1 MTVFGGL
8 QTRPNIHIQDMIRVY
23 QHFLTNSGLPSGC
36 YNAGFENI
44 SILDIAKEVS
54 KKVPSEIVVTESN
67 DPRSY
72 RQNSDKLLKT
82 GFKPLYTITNAIDEV
97 IDKYKSGELVDS
109 ENCYTM
115 KWMKHLKLD
124 LKK

>member
-54 KKVPSEIVVTESN
+54 KKVPSEIVVTESI
-67 DPRSY
+67 DSRSY
-72 RQNSDKLLKT
+72 RQNSDKILNT
-82 GFKPLYTITNAIDEV
+82 GFKPRYNVTKAMEDLIDR
-97 IDKYKSGELVDS
+97 YKSGELVDS
-109 ENCYTM
+109 ERCYTV

-124 LKK
+124 LKQ